1 MLKKLF
7 IVLLVFLA
15 IGGLVG
21 GVAAIRLN
29 QTYGWTASEAVS
41 HETIAT
47 GESRLRI
54 AVDTVRLSRELSTYL
69 PAEGGLPGWV
79 PFDLPTVL
87 PKVLPRE
94 IAILGGADFR
104 ESVYQ
109 LTLFVNEQR
118 GGPYLPA
125 MLNTQ
130 TTILTAR
137 PEISWDEPG
146 FVLRERGV
154 LTAEGQLPLPDGL
167 ESLLLEHW
175 PSEAPEDSLAL
186 MGGHLGEALIDNR
199 GGEVI
204 AVLGAFA
211 PLWGSS
217 LAALEANPNFKGV
230 LDLLAQIDDLRL
242 ATDFKDRDTVLVQ
255 ILLHAR
261 PEVRGQL
268 EFMIPLALP
277 MLATEVKRQYDL
289 DVKTETKWVDGE
301 SAYKIDFTVTGV
313 DAKLKTA
320 FQDAFGVPA
329 AAPTG

>member
-1 MLKKLF
+1 MLKKLL
-7 IVLLVFLA
+7 IVLLILLVLA
-15 IGGLVG
+15 GLVG
-21 GVAAIRLN
+21 GIAAYRLDG
-29 QTYGWTASEAVS
+29 TYGWTASDAVS

-47 GESRLRI
+47 GESRLRL
-54 AVDTVRLSRELSTYL
+54 AVDTVRLSEELSDYL

-87 PKVLPRE
+87 PRVLPRE

-104 ESVYQ
+104 ENAYE
-109 LTLFVNEQR
+109 LTIFVNEQR
-118 GGPYLPA
+118 GGPYLPE

-137 PEISWDEPG
+137 PEITWDAPG

-154 LTAEGQLPLPDGL
+154 MTARGRLELPDGL

-175 PSEAPEDSLAL
+175 PTEPPADSLAL
-186 MGGHLGEALIDNR
+186 TGGHLGEAVIDNR

-230 LDLLAQIDDLRL
+230 LELLAQIDDLRL

-268 EFMIPLALP
+268 EFMVPLALP

-289 DVKTETKWVDGE
+289 DVKTETKWLDEE
-301 SAYKIDFTVTGV
+301 SAYKIEFTIAGV
-313 DAKLKTA
+313 EAKLKTV

-329 AAPTG
+329 AAPAG